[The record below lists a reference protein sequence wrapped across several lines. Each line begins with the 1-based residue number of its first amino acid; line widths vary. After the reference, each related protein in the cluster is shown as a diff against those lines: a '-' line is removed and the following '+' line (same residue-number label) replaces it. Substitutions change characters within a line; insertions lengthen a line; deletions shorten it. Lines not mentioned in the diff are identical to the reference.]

1 MGARYRKS
9 INLGGGF
16 RINISK
22 SGVGYSW
29 GIPGYRIT
37 KTAKG
42 KTRKT
47 YSIPGTGFSYVDEGQ
62 THEQNT
68 ATPKTSSEQNKDVT
82 IIENANISNFQGDE
96 YADFFRKIEKA
107 KTLNSTGLYLTL
119 IGAILLVVSFVL
131 LSNFNMILAIFS
143 AIFGVMTIIGI
154 VLMIA
159 AHTAGV
165 VHMEYDFD
173 EVGKAEYENRFSTWK
188 ILQNNTRVWQILSSM
203 QNTNLKAN
211 AGASSSVLRSPV
223 FFSGSLPYFLRA
235 NVPVIY
241 IKLQKEQLV
250 VLPDKLLIFNGDKI
264 GAVNYSDLKFDV
276 SYTRFVEEQAVPSD
290 TEILDHTWKYVNKNG
305 SPDKRYSDNRQ
316 LPVCRYGELHITSSS
331 GVNTMLMVSNPDTI
345 SKFVDEN

>member
-22 SGVGYSW
+22 SGIGYSW

-42 KTRKT
+42 KTRRT

-62 THEQNT
+62 NRKQNISKQST
-68 ATPKTSSEQNKDVT
+68 ASEQNNNVT
-82 IIENANISNFQGDE
+82 IIENANINNFQGDE

-107 KTLNSTGLYLTL
+107 KTLNETGFYFML
-119 IGAILLVVSFVL
+119 IGLILLVALLVL
-131 LSNFNMILAIFS
+131 LGDFKMILAIFS
-143 AIFGVMTIIGI
+143 VIFGVMTIIGI
-154 VLMIA
+154 VLMIV

-173 EVGKAEYENRFSTWK
+173 EVGKAEYEKRFSAWK
-188 ILQNNTRVWQILSSM
+188 SLQNNSCIWQILSST

-211 AGASSSVLRSPV
+211 AGASSSVSRFPV
-223 FFSGSLPYFLRA
+223 YFLGSLPFYLRI

-241 IKLQKEQLV
+241 IKLQKEQFV
-250 VLPDKLLIFNGDKI
+250 VLPDKLLVFYGDKI
-264 GAVNYSDLKFDV
+264 GAVNYSDLKFEV
-276 SYTRFVEEQAVPSD
+276 SYTRFVEEQVVPSD

-316 LPVCRYGELHITSSS
+316 LPLCRYGELSVPSSS
-331 GVNTMLMVSNPDTI
+331 GINTMLMVSNPDTI